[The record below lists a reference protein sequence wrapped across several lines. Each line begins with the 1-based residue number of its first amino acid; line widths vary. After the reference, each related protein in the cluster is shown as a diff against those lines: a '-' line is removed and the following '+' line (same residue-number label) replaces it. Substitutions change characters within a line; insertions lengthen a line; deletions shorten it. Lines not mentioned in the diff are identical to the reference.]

1 MKQLNSQQKDEL
13 IKQYVQIVVD
23 NMDVKTL
30 VEIVTDK
37 LESFYDDSHIDFI
50 KDEIDNYDEELYDEL
65 VDNVTNETVIDINNT
80 GGKY

>member
-65 VDNVTNETVIDINNT
+65 VDNVTNPTIKQ
-80 GGKY
+80 GG